1 MASGDDDDPIIEEI
15 DVYLAKS
22 LADKLYLFQYPV
34 RPSTMTYD
42 DVNHLSARIKPK
54 QQRVELEMAIDT
66 MSPNYCR
73 SKGEQ
78 IALNVDGTTY
88 DETNTYSVKMMD
100 KQTFSSIQAT
110 TNTSRYA
117 AAVFRKG
124 ELHVTPLTGILQ
136 MRPSFSYLDKAD
148 TKTRERE
155 AANEGGDSSQD
166 EAEEDAKAI
175 TVRFA
180 RPESEQA
187 RQRRIQ
193 SYEFLQKKQ
202 AEEPWVH
209 LHYHGVK
216 DGHSEHERQYLFCQ
230 SVDASENSE
239 LVKTPKEY
247 LAMLMP
253 PLAEEKV
260 VKPVGPSNVLSMA
273 QLRTLPLGEQV
284 KTLMKNVKVMPFA
297 NLMGLLASGT
307 DSTAALRCIQQVALL
322 VQGNWV
328 VKSDVLYP
336 KNTCSPHSGV
346 PAEVLCRGRDF
357 VMWRFTLERS
367 VMRKEITAIIKL
379 PPEDVKEFLE
389 HVAAPRV
396 NRGWEFLLPT
406 DVDFIK
412 KHPDI
417 AHRQH
422 MLWLGIQ
429 SKLEKV
435 FNFSKEDFMPKNS
448 PQPDPVHVGG
458 EQRLKMAHD
467 RAQANQSS
475 LQKELD
481 ARRAGSGVH
490 IKQEPVGEDEPMD
503 TSSSSSIPNGSVNG
517 YPSDHTNGNGASP
530 TSSSSVEL
538 QDFVIKTFRKHFVL
552 TLNEFKRLFS
562 LHLASMPV
570 GQSLFTSISD
580 HMLQDAILLCQCKQI
595 MVPFPAQTTAA
606 ADEQKVFGLWE
617 TGEDFDKQR
626 RLLYELFNKNYRVR
640 RNAVQT
646 RLAQEFGDV
655 SKSDVD
661 RLLNECCISY
671 AGMWYLKGTLQS

>member
-1 MASGDDDDPIIEEI
+1 MASGDDDDPIIEEVFTS
-15 DVYLAKS
+15 DLVFFLT
-22 LADKLYLFQYPV
+22 QYPV

-42 DVNHLSARIKPK
+42 DVDHLVAKIKPK
-54 QQRVELEMAIDT
+54 QQRVELEMAINT

-78 IALNVDGTTY
+78 IALNVDGTAY

-124 ELHVTPLTGILQ
+124 ELHITPLTGILQ

-148 TKTRERE
+148 NKTRERE

-166 EAEEDAKAI
+166 EAEDEAKAI

-216 DGHSEHERQYLFCQ
+216 DSRSEHERQYLFCQ
-230 SVDASENSE
+230 SVDASENTE

-307 DSTAALRCIQQVALL
+307 DSTSVLRSIQQVALL

-336 KNTCSPHSGV
+336 KNTCSAHSGV

-367 VMRKEITAIIKL
+367 VMRKEIASIIKL

-389 HVAAPRV
+389 HVAAPRI

-412 KHPDI
+412 KHPDV

-435 FNFSKEDFMPKNS
+435 FNLSKEDFMPKNT
-448 PQPDPVHVGG
+448 PQPEPIHVSG
-458 EQRLKMAHD
+458 EQRLQVAQD
-467 RAQANQSS
+467 RAKENQLS
-475 LQKELD
+475 LQKDLD
-481 ARRAGSGVH
+481 ARRAGSSVQRP
-490 IKQEPVGEDEPMD
+490 IATSEDEPMD
-503 TSSSSSIPNGSVNG
+503 TSSSLSSIPNGSVNG
-517 YPSDHTNGNGASP
+517 YPNATSPGFDYTNGGGPANIPSP
-530 TSSSSVEL
+530 EL
-538 QDFVIKTFRKHFVL
+538 QDFVIKTFGKHFVL
-552 TLNEFKRLFS
+552 TLNELKRLLN
-562 LHLASMPV
+562 LHVASMPV
-570 GQSLFTSISD
+570 GQPVFHSISD
-580 HMLQDAILLCQCKQI
+580 HMLQDAVLLCHCKQI
-595 MVPFPAQTTAA
+595 MVPVSIGGGHHGYHTSH
-606 ADEQKVFGLWE
+606 
-617 TGEDFDKQR
+617 R
-626 RLLYELFNKNYRVR
+626 RLLYDMFTKNYRLR
-640 RNAVQT
+640 RNMIQAK
-646 RLAQEFGDV
+646 LAEELGDV
-655 SKSDVD
+655 PKSDVD
-661 RLLNECCISY
+661 RLLNECCKSH
-671 AGMWYLKGTLQS
+671 AGMWYLKGTIQS